1 MFRKINNES
10 LKQLI
15 TSKNNISNL
24 SNEEQTRIKNARIFY
39 NRFAKRYEKAT
50 TEFQQ
55 FMKKVRTNS
64 YLEFMCNDIRKPYT
78 NAYDK

>member
-1 MFRKINNES
+1 MFSKIDNES

-15 TSKNNISNL
+15 TSKTTSNL

-39 NRFAKRYEKAT
+39 NRFTKRYENAT

-64 YLEFMCNDIRKPYT
+64 YLDFMCNDIRKPYT